1 MIKDYIIK
9 EIIGKGTYGT
19 VYKVQEKNTNNIYA
33 LKQISL
39 EGLSPKEISEVN
51 QEIKILSS
59 IKSDFVVKYY
69 NSFEEKNI
77 INIIMEYCDGGD
89 LNDFLKEKKN
99 EGKKLDEDLIWKI
112 FIKITI
118 GLGDIHKKN
127 ILHRDLKTL
136 NIFLTKSLEIK
147 IGDLG
152 VAKVLSKGS
161 LAKPVI
167 GSPYYLSPEICEEKP
182 YNDKSDVWALG
193 CILYELCTFKH
204 PFEARSQ
211 GALILKILNR
221 KPDPIDSRYSVDLS
235 NLIDLLLDK
244 KSENRP
250 TCEEILK
257 YKVLNKV
264 KSFDLYEYI
273 KKLDSN
279 KNDLNSYNNNIKI
292 SKKILDLNNINI
304 ANKYYSKNNSKDNI
318 HKNININNFQEN
330 QKNKKQVSAINLIDN
345 IKNNNLKF
353 NNINQKIIHKKK
365 TSEIKINV
373 ITIGEIKNQKPLSSV
388 MRENQNKKNLMKY
401 NNFFMNN
408 NKRKNKN
415 EKIESVVISKKNNKI
430 NKEENSNI
438 NGKKVGIIHPVKI
451 IFKPS
456 DEIPFKEM
464 KKLNNYFRPKNIILS
479 ANKKENENLKIEN
492 DLKKEKKIKDNNIK
506 KYIQK
511 YKFPQKDNAYKNS
524 QIKIK
529 QIPDNNYNQQKEKEN
544 GDNISTTKSDKYT
557 DSINKKKE
565 NETEIRNISN
575 NNKKHNIIISDNNKN
590 QPFKNPKKNLI
601 SFLQKTNNEDKVSI
615 SKDSNKIINKKISII
630 DDNKKIS
637 IIKDKKSND
646 SISINEEKIIFSEN
660 LDSPNFQIINNNNL
674 PKVGG
679 KNNIDN
685 NKFQLTNESGD
696 SIDENVKKEKD
707 YSNKKSN
714 EIEIVDINNSDEE
727 EENVEEIK
735 ENKVMNKEIN
745 NLKEKI
751 EKNKSELK
759 QLMGEKDFKYIM
771 NIHNIKEPNKIDEIY
786 EKIEDFAHQ
795 KYSSDKNEK
804 FLDLYL
810 SLISNECQLD
820 KKIEELKK

>member
-161 LAKPVI
+161 LAKTVI
-167 GSPYYLSPEICEEKP
+167 GTPYYLSPEICEEKP

-408 NKRKNKN
+408 NKKKNKN

-544 GDNISTTKSDKYT
+544 GDNISTTKSDKYA

-615 SKDSNKIINKKISII
+615 TKDSNKIINKKISII

-745 NLKEKI
+745 ILKEKI